1 MGRRV
6 EPGLPGG
13 YECSVSRCWV
23 PTASSVVT
31 MDTQSL
37 MWHWVLGEVFQ
48 RLFIL
53 QTALPSMGEIC
64 GLS

>member
-6 EPGLPGG
+6 EPGVPGG
-13 YECSVSRCWV
+13 YECSVSRCSV

-37 MWHWVLGEVFQ
+37 MWDWVLGDVLQ

-53 QTALPSMGEIC
+53 
-64 GLS
+64 